1 MFNKKKKN
9 AQFEELKKDLADM
22 QALHRNV
29 MKRVKLLEEA
39 TIRLTNRLTE
49 ETRKREEEPP
59 KQDTDKL
66 TPQQI
71 INEYFYFKEEQMSN
85 GAR

>member
-9 AQFEELKKDLADM
+9 AQFEELKKDLEDM
-22 QALHRNV
+22 QALHRNI

-39 TIRLTNRLTE
+39 TIRLTE

-59 KQDTDKL
+59 KQDTDKP

-71 INEYFYFKEEQMSN
+71 INEYFYFKEEQLSN
-85 GAR
+85 DTR